1 MSQAN
6 SPLILCKKYDMA
18 IENIGQLKH
27 ISGALLAG
35 KKVNVFTNKNAK
47 ELIQNWQKNKNE
59 E

>member
-1 MSQAN
+1 
-6 SPLILCKKYDMA
+6 MA

-47 ELIQNWQKNKNE
+47 KLYPELAEEQKRGMINIFTF
-59 E
+59 